1 MQECGEIGET
11 CFFGCKSNQLHVSGS
26 LISTSP
32 MTSILLVDLIIYLR
46 ISGTVSS
53 LAYCSLI

>member
-11 CFFGCKSNQLHVSGS
+11 CLFGCKSNQLHVSGS

-32 MTSILLVDLIIYLR
+32 MTFILLVDLIIYLH
-46 ISGTVSS
+46 ISETVSS
-53 LAYCSLI
+53 LAYGSLM